1 MLVFGFLRI
10 IPGDP
15 ALVMLGER
23 ATQENIDHV
32 REQLGLNK
40 PLYQQYLTFVGN
52 ALRGDLGTSIIGQEP
67 VAQQIVRRFRQRSS
81 LHWLR

>member
-1 MLVFGFLRI
+1 MLVYIVKRVLGVIPVLLCVSLLVFGFLRT

-23 ATQENIDHV
+23 ATQENINRV

-40 PLYQQYLTFVGN
+40 PLYQQYLTFLGN
-52 ALRGDLGTSIIGQEP
+52 AAAR
-67 VAQQIVRRFRQRSS
+67 
-81 LHWLR
+81 